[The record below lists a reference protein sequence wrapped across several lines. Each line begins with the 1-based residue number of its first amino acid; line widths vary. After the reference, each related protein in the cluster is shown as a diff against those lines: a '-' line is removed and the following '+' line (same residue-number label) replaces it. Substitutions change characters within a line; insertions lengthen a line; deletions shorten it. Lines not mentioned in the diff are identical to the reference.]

1 MRTIDHA
8 PPDVR
13 HPDDPLPPAFFPV
26 SLNLEGRTVLVIG
39 DDREAIE
46 KEQSLRAVGANVVW
60 IKDQASL
67 RDEDV
72 ASAFFVLSTPQD
84 EELSARLRTLADVHK
99 FMLCTIDQ
107 PRFGFVSMVA
117 TASAGPARVT
127 ISTGGVAPRVG
138 GILKA
143 ALQKAMD
150 GKFARFIAC
159 LQAQR
164 ARNRS
169 RYSTSSERRG
179 AMMQAAAGFDVQIRV
194 TYPQW
199 FEDELRGF
207 DPQVVE

>member
-1 MRTIDHA
+1 MRIIDA
-8 PPDVR
+8 PPPDVR

-26 SLNLEGRTVLVIG
+26 SLNLEGRRVVVIG

-46 KEQSLRAVGANVVW
+46 KEQALREVKADVVW
-60 IKDQASL
+60 ITDAATL

-72 ASAFFVLSTPQD
+72 TQAFFVLSTPQD
-84 EELSARLRTLADVHK
+84 EVLSARLRALADVHK

-107 PRFGFVSMVA
+107 PKFGFVSMVA

-127 ISTGGVAPRVG
+127 ISTGGVSPRVG

-150 GKFARFIAC
+150 GKFARFLAC

-169 RYSTSSERRG
+169 RYATSPERRA
-179 AMMQAAAGFDVQIRV
+179 AMMAAAKGFDIEMRVQ
-194 TYPQW
+194 YPQW
-199 FEDELRGF
+199 FEAEIAGF
-207 DPQVVE
+207 DPHVVE

>member
-1 MRTIDHA
+1 MRIIELL

-26 SLNLEGRTVLVIG
+26 SLNLEGRRVLVIG

-46 KEQSLRAVGANVVW
+46 KEHALRDVRADVVW
-60 IKDQASL
+60 IKDAANL
-67 RDEDV
+67 RDEHVVD
-72 ASAFFVLSTPQD
+72 AFFVLSTPQD
-84 EELSARLRTLADVHK
+84 EALSARLRKLADTHK

-107 PRFGFVSMVA
+107 PKFGFVSMVA

-127 ISTGGVAPRVG
+127 ISTGGVSPRVG

-150 GKFARFIAC
+150 TKFARFLAC

-169 RYSTSSERRG
+169 RFATSPERRA
-179 AMMQAAAGFDVQIRV
+179 AMMQAAAGFDLEIRV
-194 TYPQW
+194 RYPQW
-199 FEDELRGF
+199 FEEELAGF
-207 DPQVVE
+207 DPNIIP